1 MRLGVRGVRRSFEL
15 PVLSCKS
22 KADTK
27 TDVSEQNASLF
38 VRVPTHSSQI
48 QMQDESTNFV
58 LQGEAGGRAL
68 LNL

>member
-1 MRLGVRGVRRSFEL
+1 MRLL
-15 PVLSCKS
+15 MILIL
-22 KADTK
+22 
-27 TDVSEQNASLF
+27 LF

-58 LQGEAGGRAL
+58 LQGEAAGRAL